1 MNCLELKK
9 TSEKYNPLLKRKELT
24 FLVNHPASAS
34 PPLFEVKKALAAAFN
49 ANEEVVYIKKL
60 SSMTGTNQT
69 RGEAEIYDDSERA
82 KLLVPKYIQA
92 RNLSTRRKEKKG
104 KSARAVKKSSSKSA

>member
-24 FLVNHPASAS
+24 FLVNHPTLGS
-34 PPLFEVKKALAAAFN
+34 PPLFEVKKALAAAFSV
-49 ANEEVVYIKKL
+49 NEEVVYVKKL
-60 SSMTGTNQT
+60 STLTGTNQAK
-69 RGEAEIYDDSERA
+69 GEAEIYDDSERA

-92 RNLSTRRKEKKG
+92 RNLPTRRKEKKG
-104 KSARAVKKSSSKSA
+104 KRASTAKKPPPKSG